1 MTPRGRNDPADEQ
14 SGMFRTFI
22 LRANVDE
29 SEAAVILNSDNFIMY
44 INDPAAKLLGIT
56 ELDKGKINMKNFIF
70 QIDSYMKE

>member
-1 MTPRGRNDPADEQ
+1 M
-14 SGMFRTFI
+14 
-22 LRANVDE
+22 DE